1 MNCIMLIST
10 YHVKGRSGARRT
22 AGCAAVAP
30 CIFAPRGTRK
40 PSFRTP
46 RPSASVHAIA
56 GSTAKASA
64 KGGDN
69 EAIDFSSMARVELGD
84 RNGLGATL
92 RAQRHGRDHGPLASQ
107 LGRCGGL
114 SAISAHWTE
123 RAD

>member
-1 MNCIMLIST
+1 MNRIMLIST
-10 YHVKGRSGARRT
+10 YHVKGRSVRSPNGGARRLLRP
-22 AGCAAVAP
+22 ASSRSAELASP
-30 CIFAPRGTRK
+30 N
-40 PSFRTP
+40 FRTP

-69 EAIDFSSMARVELGD
+69 EAIDFSSMARVEPGD

-107 LGRCGGL
+107 LGRCGGQQVFVGMGG
-114 SAISAHWTE
+114 
-123 RAD
+123 